1 LESIEEV
8 NVLFEKVKSYKRS
21 DANLGKE
28 YQGYLQEVCLNL
40 KKTFEQSDAPK
51 SMLKVEMLKSKF
63 FLLDVCFE
71 KAI

>member
-1 LESIEEV
+1 MESIEEV
-8 NVLFEKVKSYKRS
+8 SVLFEKVKSYKRL
-21 DANLGKE
+21 DTKLGEE

-51 SMLKVEMLKSKF
+51 SMLKVELLKSKF